1 MPHLRKDWHQTRHYS
16 LAKLCEMCK
25 EEPLSSKYEPAVLV
39 QTIVLRVLP
48 RCFPAP
54 SHVGQTESAL
64 SSTLAGD
71 RAQIEQGRSW
81 KKEMG
86 GVVFDDKVISS
97 RQLIQSFSENLET
110 VKIAWAS
117 DDGKVMIL
125 RVKLQEYP
133 MLIKNIGELSGLGHL
148 PLAGKFAWLNID

>member
-1 MPHLRKDWHQTRHYS
+1 M
-16 LAKLCEMCK
+16 
-25 EEPLSSKYEPAVLV
+25 
-39 QTIVLRVLP
+39 
-48 RCFPAP
+48 
-54 SHVGQTESAL
+54 
-64 SSTLAGD
+64 
-71 RAQIEQGRSW
+71 
-81 KKEMG
+81 

-133 MLIKNIGELSGLGHL
+133 MLIKNIGETVGVRSLTSSGKIRLVKSRL
-148 PLAGKFAWLNID
+148 DSILN